1 MLNSILIQTKP
12 AIDLQNCM
20 PQVFDRNYSI
30 KLFHIIHSTEEQ
42 KAGVQ
47 FLSDSFKKKFLPYKM
62 LFGVENSNV
71 VTHEQ
76 AKKFLNWVI

>member
-1 MLNSILIQTKP
+1 
-12 AIDLQNCM
+12 M